1 MTLTPSAQAAC
12 LQRAEASLQKTALQF
27 YKLRENYNSK

>member
-1 MTLTPSAQAAC
+1 MGVDISFIDAASVK
-12 LQRAEASLQKTALQF
+12 RNKKTALQF